1 MNQVSPISSQDSRSF
16 RGRNWKIPEA
26 AAKTVQGIKAKG
38 VNAEVAQILAA
49 RGITGETLDAF
60 LDPTI
65 RDLMPDPFVLK
76 DMELAA
82 KRVAAAIQK
91 KEKIG
96 IWSDYDVDGATSA
109 AVLGRFLRMC
119 GHRDFDLRIPDRI
132 HEGYGPNTPGLLAM
146 GQGGCGLICIL
157 DAGTVAFE
165 PLEAAAAAGIEVIV
179 LDHHAAEETVP
190 PAVAVVNPN
199 RKDQPPGLGHLC
211 AAGVT
216 FLFTIAV
223 TRELR
228 VANFFDGQAGRPAE
242 TPQLMELLDLVALGT
257 VCDVVPLTGLNR
269 AFVAKGL
276 PWLTKRLTPGVRALA
291 EAAGIEPEAVI
302 DEAACGWI
310 LGPRINAGGR
320 IGDSAS
326 GALLLL
332 EEDPARAAERA
343 VALDAMNV
351 QRKALEGTSTEAA
364 IAQLSD
370 RVCGEDRTLA
380 LAVVDAHEGVVGIS
394 AARLREAYDAPAI
407 VLTHAE
413 HGLLKGS
420 ARSVPGFDIG
430 HAIIAARQAG
440 LIVKG
445 GGHGMAGGLTL
456 SPDQL
461 PGFIAHM
468 NAEISKTGYWSEG
481 VSSQADLSLS
491 LSALTV
497 PLIESLG
504 RMKPFGTSNPE
515 PVVILEGVEIAEI
528 RVLKEKHLKIIAR
541 DGRAEIDALLWN
553 VVGTAL
559 GDQIQAARGR
569 RVDLLGKPQVN
580 SFMNRK
586 RAQMIVDD
594 IRLFSGALL

>member
-1 MNQVSPISSQDSRSF
+1 MNQVAPISAPSRRSF
-16 RGRNWKIPEA
+16 RGRQWRVPEISP
-26 AAKTVQGIKAKG
+26 KTVQSLKSQGIS
-38 VNAEVAQILAA
+38 AEIAQILAA
-49 RGITGETLDAF
+49 RGITPDTLASF

-76 DMELAA
+76 DMEPAA
-82 KRVAAAIQK
+82 KRVAAAIRK

-165 PLEAAAAAGIEVIV
+165 PLVAAAAAGIEVIV
-179 LDHHAAEETVP
+179 LDHHAAEEKVP

-199 RKDQPPGLGHLC
+199 RKDQAPGLGHLC

-228 VANFFDGQAGRPAE
+228 SGNFFDGQTGRPAE

-291 EAAGIEPEAVI
+291 EAAGIEPDAVI

-332 EEDPARAAERA
+332 EEDPGRAAERA

-351 QRKALEGTSTEAA
+351 QRKALEGASTEAA
-364 IAQLSD
+364 IAQLAD

-413 HGLLKGS
+413 QGLLKGS

-456 SPDQL
+456 SQDQL

-468 NAEISKTGYWSEG
+468 NAEIAKTGYWSEG
-481 VSSQADLSLS
+481 VASQADLCLT

-504 RMKPFGTSNPE
+504 RMKPFGTANPE

-528 RVLKEKHLKIIAR
+528 RILKEKHLKIVAR
-541 DGRAEIDALLWN
+541 DGKAEIDALLWN

-594 IRLFSGALL
+594 LRLFSGSLL

>member
-1 MNQVSPISSQDSRSF
+1 MNQVTPISDPGHRSF
-16 RGRNWKIPEA
+16 RGRNWQTADAPPKVAQAI
-26 AAKTVQGIKAKG
+26 QAKG
-38 VNAEVAQILAA
+38 IASEVARILAA
-49 RGITGETLDAF
+49 RGVTPDSLGAF

-65 RDLMPDPFVLK
+65 RDLMPDPFTLK
-76 DMELAA
+76 DMDLAA
-82 KRVAAAIQK
+82 KRLADAIRK

-109 AVLGRFLRMC
+109 GILGRFLRMC

-146 GQGGCGLICIL
+146 GQGGCKLICIL

-165 PLEAAAAAGIEVIV
+165 PLEAAAAAGIEVVV
-179 LDHHAAEETVP
+179 LDHHAAEAAVP

-199 RKDQPPGLGHLC
+199 RKDQAPGLGHLC

-216 FLFTIAV
+216 FLATIAV

-228 VANFFDGQAGRPAE
+228 NANFFDGEAGRPAE

-276 PWLTKRLTPGVRALA
+276 PWLTKRITPGIRALA
-291 EAAGIEPEAVI
+291 EAAGIEPEATI
-302 DEAACGWI
+302 DETACGWI

-332 EEDPARAAERA
+332 EEDPRRAAERA
-343 VALDAMNV
+343 VALDEMNV
-351 QRKALEGTSTEAA
+351 QRKTLEGASTEAA
-364 IAQLSD
+364 IAQLAG
-370 RVCGEDRTLA
+370 RACGEDRTLA
-380 LAVVDAHEGVVGIS
+380 LAVVEAHEGVVGIS

-413 HGLLKGS
+413 QGLLKGS

-456 SPDQL
+456 SQEQL

-468 NAEISKTGYWSEG
+468 NAEIALTDYWKDG
-481 VSSQADLSLS
+481 VSSQADLSLR
-491 LSALTV
+491 LAALTV

-504 RMKPFGTSNPE
+504 KLKPFGTSNPE
-515 PVVILEGVEIAEI
+515 PTVILERVEISEI
-528 RVLKEKHLKIIAR
+528 RILKEKHLKIIAR
-541 DGRAEIDALLWN
+541 DGQAEIDALLWN
-553 VVGTAL
+553 VVGTSL
-559 GDQIQAARGR
+559 GDQIQGARGR

-580 SFMNRK
+580 TFMNRK

-594 IRLFSGALL
+594 VRWSPGTLL